1 MLLSKTKETNR
12 LQLIGHNQ
20 NFVLTKKKLLIGS
33 SEKCDIIINDKKIS
47 SYHAM
52 LILNADGGAKII
64 DLDSNNGTLINN
76 EQVES
81 GVIYPGDNIQ
91 FADQIFN
98 VDEIIEDI
106 QRTETIIEDEDK
118 DVQTIQEQVM
128 KIPTPVLPPVPGLVI
143 IDGEYCDIKFD
154 EEEFSPVRDL
164 DHLESSIDKVEYVDT
179 VEQTKFIPIARK
191 NEQQAV
197 QVTILSMGTIL
208 SVDYYPLK
216 ESVIRVSS
224 DQRKK
229 NTIVLNSF
237 DSKDN
242 TPFINISKDSVE
254 VLPVKG
260 HHCTSLLTNTDI
272 DENHILSNDEVVSYN
287 YKTVQVLVKV
297 TDAPP
302 SLRNTPFFGRDRDFK
317 KQTAKV
323 FSTVMSLMLL
333 LLFVDLPELEEEK
346 KIAVIYRPAVKAK
359 QKNNTKTSE
368 NPSKVEVDTGVKK
381 EHQDNKKPKMAKK
394 NPTPSKKKKSAPSK
408 AKAPAKKK
416 MASKSKPTKSKRKLK
431 SYSFKMN
438 KSMASYFGNSG
449 SKSAQKVNKNSASS
463 ALASTNSKS
472 ASASNLKASSNTS
485 VTGLGKDFKG
495 SFDSSSGSKG
505 LASKS
510 GIDTTYTDQK
520 AVVLG
525 SMDPELLRK
534 ILREYL
540 PQFKHCYQEELEYT
554 NEHAKGVMDL
564 LFRINKFGKAYRIAI
579 KTKGSKFSKKGSN
592 CMSGVLKLIQFPKP
606 KGGGVVDVKQPLNF
620 LSQKSKI

>member
-1 MLLSKTKETNR
+1 MLLSKTKESNR

-20 NFVLTKKKLLIGS
+20 SFVLTKRKLLIGS
-33 SEKCDIIINDKKIS
+33 SEKCDIIINDKNIS

-52 LILNADGGAKII
+52 LILNSDGGAKII

-76 EQVES
+76 ERVEN
-81 GVIYPGDNIQ
+81 GVIYPGDNVQ

-118 DVQTIQEQVM
+118 DVHTIQEQEL

-154 EEEFSPVRDL
+154 EEDYSPVRDL
-164 DHLESSIDKVEYVDT
+164 NHLESIDMSEYVDT
-179 VEQTKFIPIARK
+179 IEEKKFIPIARK
-191 NEQQAV
+191 NENQAV
-197 QVTILSMGTIL
+197 QVTTLSMGTIL

-229 NTIVLNSF
+229 NTIVLNSY
-237 DSKDN
+237 DHKDN
-242 TPFINISKDSVE
+242 TPFINISKSSVE
-254 VLPVKG
+254 VLPIKD
-260 HHCTSLLTNTDI
+260 HNCESLLTSNLI
-272 DENHILSNDEVVSYN
+272 DGNHTLSENEVVSYN
-287 YKTVQVLVKV
+287 YKTVQVLVKI
-297 TDAPP
+297 TNAPP
-302 SLRNTPFFGRDRDFK
+302 SLRNAPFFGRDREFK

-323 FSTVMSLMLL
+323 FSAVMSLMLL
-333 LLFVDLPELEEEK
+333 LLFVDLPQPEDEK

-368 NPSKVEVDTGVKK
+368 TPSKVEVDTGVKK

-408 AKAPAKKK
+408 TKAPAKKK
-416 MASKSKPTKSKRKLK
+416 MAAKSKPTKAKRKLK
-431 SYSFKMN
+431 SYAFKLN

-463 ALASTNSKS
+463 ALASTTSKS
-472 ASASNLKASSNTS
+472 ASSSNLKASANTS

-540 PQFKHCYQEELEYT
+540 PQFKHCYQEELEYK

-564 LFRINKFGKAYRIAI
+564 LFRINKFGKAHRIGI
-579 KTKGSKFSKKGSN
+579 KTKGNKFSKKGTN